1 MRGACINTKNE
12 PEFDEQN
19 VPELCG
25 SRRLLLEEVTLEG
38 EIEEVDGVLNFY
50 LACWFD
56 VDQVFGTHV
65 ETTENG
71 DWINVY
77 ANYDMR
83 TRHVCG
89 VLDVVLHREDG
100 SDEFYIYKLDE
111 EERMVVLSKM
121 EDYCVQRTGQT
132 LVELCEMYLEPPDHP
147 VMERRMR

>member
-1 MRGACINTKNE
+1 MNRTCLNCAVVGGYSWK
-12 PEFDEQN
+12 
-19 VPELCG
+19 
-25 SRRLLLEEVTLEG
+25 RLLSK
-38 EIEEVDGVLNFY
+38 VDGVLNFY

-132 LVELCEMYLEPPDHP
+132 LGELCEMYLEPPDHP
-147 VMERRMR
+147 VMEMRMR

>member
-1 MRGACINTKNE
+1 MNKKNE
-12 PEFDEQN
+12 PEFEEQN

-25 SRRLLLEEVTLEG
+25 SRRLLPEEVTLEG

-50 LACWFD
+50 LVCWFD

-83 TRHVCG
+83 TWHVCG

-132 LVELCEMYLEPPDHP
+132 LGELCEMYLEPSDHP
-147 VMERRMR
+147 AMEMRMR

>member
-100 SDEFYIYKLDE
+100 SDEFYIYKDGGLLCAENGPD
-111 EERMVVLSKM
+111 LG
-121 EDYCVQRTGQT
+121 RTLRNVSGTSRSSSDGDADAVAQ
-132 LVELCEMYLEPPDHP
+132 EPHRP
-147 VMERRMR
+147 

>member
-1 MRGACINTKNE
+1 MNTKNE
-12 PEFDEQN
+12 PESEEQN

-25 SRRLLLEEVTLEG
+25 SRRLLPEEVTLEG
-38 EIEEVDGVLNFY
+38 EIEEVDGILNFY
-50 LACWFD
+50 LAWWFD

-100 SDEFYIYKLDE
+100 SDEPYIYKLDE

-121 EDYCVQRTGQT
+121 EDYCV
-132 LVELCEMYLEPPDHP
+132 
-147 VMERRMR
+147 

>member
-1 MRGACINTKNE
+1 MNMKNE
-12 PEFDEQN
+12 PELEEQN
-19 VPELCG
+19 VHELCG
-25 SRRLLLEEVTLEG
+25 SRRLFPEDVILEG

-65 ETTENG
+65 ETTEND

-83 TRHVCG
+83 TRQVCG
-89 VLDVVLHREDG
+89 ALDVVLHREDG
-100 SDEFYIYKLDE
+100 SDEPYIYKLDE
-111 EERMVVLSKM
+111 DECMVVLTKM

-132 LVELCEMYLEPPDHP
+132 LEELCEMYLIPPNHP
-147 VMERRMR
+147 AMEMQIR

>member
-38 EIEEVDGVLNFY
+38 EIE
-50 LACWFD
+50 D

-132 LVELCEMYLEPPDHP
+132 LGELCEMYLEPPDHP
-147 VMERRMR
+147 VMEMRMR

>member
-1 MRGACINTKNE
+1 MWTRSS
-12 PEFDEQN
+12 
-19 VPELCG
+19 VP
-25 SRRLLLEEVTLEG
+25 
-38 EIEEVDGVLNFY
+38 
-50 LACWFD
+50 
-56 VDQVFGTHV
+56 
-65 ETTENG
+65 
-71 DWINVY
+71 NVY

-132 LVELCEMYLEPPDHP
+132 LGELCEMYLEPPDHP
-147 VMERRMR
+147 VMEMRMR

>member
-1 MRGACINTKNE
+1 M
-12 PEFDEQN
+12 
-19 VPELCG
+19 PELCG

-77 ANYDMR
+77 ANYDMQR
-83 TRHVCG
+83 QQVCDTLEITLYG
-89 VLDVVLHREDG
+89 SGIEDQSLTYHLNAEEKEVLRE
-100 SDEFYIYKLDE
+100 
-111 EERMVVLSKM
+111 KM
-121 EDYCVQRTGQT
+121 EAYCMQREHKPLEQ
-132 LVELCEMYLEPPDHP
+132 LCQEILQEQDAPTQEMQL
-147 VMERRMR
+147 

>member
-1 MRGACINTKNE
+1 MNTKNE
-12 PEFDEQN
+12 PEFEEQN

-25 SRRLLLEEVTLEG
+25 SRRLLPEEVTLEG
-38 EIEEVDGVLNFY
+38 EIEEVDGILNFY
-50 LACWFD
+50 LAYWFD

-65 ETTENG
+65 ETTEND

-89 VLDVVLHREDG
+89 VLDVVLHWEDG

-132 LVELCEMYLEPPDHP
+132 LGHFAKCIWNLQIIQRWRFGCGSTGAA
-147 VMERRMR
+147 

>member
-1 MRGACINTKNE
+1 M
-12 PEFDEQN
+12 
-19 VPELCG
+19 
-25 SRRLLLEEVTLEG
+25 
-38 EIEEVDGVLNFY
+38 
-50 LACWFD
+50 
-56 VDQVFGTHV
+56 DQVFGTHV

-121 EDYCVQRTGQT
+121 EEYCVQRTGQT
-132 LVELCEMYLEPPDHP
+132 LGALCEMHLEPPDHP
-147 VMERRMR
+147 AMEIRMR

>member
-1 MRGACINTKNE
+1 MNTKNE
-12 PEFDEQN
+12 PEFEEQN

-25 SRRLLLEEVTLEG
+25 SRRLLPEEVTLEG
-38 EIEEVDGVLNFY
+38 EIEEVDGILNFY

-65 ETTENG
+65 ETTEND

-77 ANYDMR
+77 ANYDRR

-89 VLDVVLHREDG
+89 VRDGVLHWEDG
-100 SDEFYIYKLDE
+100 SYECYSYKLEE

-132 LVELCEMYLEPPDHP
+132 LGALCKMYLEPPDHP
-147 VMERRMR
+147 AMEIRMR

>member
-1 MRGACINTKNE
+1 MNTKNE
-12 PEFDEQN
+12 PEFEEQN

-25 SRRLLLEEVTLEG
+25 SRRLLPEEVTLEG
-38 EIEEVDGVLNFY
+38 EIEEVDGILIFY

-56 VDQVFGTHV
+56 VDQGFGTHV
-65 ETTENG
+65 VTTEN
-71 DWINVY
+71 DDLINVY

-89 VLDVVLHREDG
+89 GRDVVLHWEDG

-132 LVELCEMYLEPPDHP
+132 LGALCKMYLEPPDHP
-147 VMERRMR
+147 AMEIRMR

>member
-38 EIEEVDGVLNFY
+38 
-50 LACWFD
+50 
-56 VDQVFGTHV
+56 
-65 ETTENG
+65 ENG

-132 LVELCEMYLEPPDHP
+132 LGELCEMYLEPPDHP
-147 VMERRMR
+147 VMEMRMR